1 MTDLDIIDAEVVEDA
16 LSYGD
21 ALDGMNALASEARD
35 INEQIARY
43 TERAA
48 FLWSHRAW
56 EVLGHKTW
64 AECVEERGAQL
75 RLPRADRRE
84 LVALLDQKGMTTRA
98 IAPVVGASHM
108 TVKNDLDA
116 GVKNFTPDAAPRT
129 KTGLD
134 GKTYTTQPRKPTT
147 TLRDAGV
154 VDMATGE
161 IYDPATVTPE
171 NREAVQAERGR
182 MLGLFTD
189 ASMFSEAL
197 NRLESLS
204 DPRRVTHYLEV
215 ARAARDRP
223 DFNMKH
229 HNPESIRNIAQHLLD
244 YANALEE
251 QS

>member
-98 IAPVVGASHM
+98 IAPVVGASDF
-108 TVKNDLDA
+108 TVRQDIA
-116 GVKNFTPDAAPRT
+116 GARNLAGEAGPRT

-134 GKTYTTQPRKPTT
+134 GKTYTVQPRKPTT

-171 NREAVQAERGR
+171 NREAIQAERGR
-182 MLGLFTD
+182 MLGMFTD
-189 ASMFSEAL
+189 ASMLSEAL
-197 NRLESLS
+197 NRLASLS

-229 HNPESIRNIAQHLLD
+229 HNPESIRNIAQYLLD

>member
-1 MTDLDIIDAEVVEDA
+1 MTDLDIIDAEVVVT
-16 LSYGD
+16 
-21 ALDGMNALASEARD
+21 ASEVRESIDRAKAGALTFWREVQWQVENEVWTALGYESLDQFWDAEYMALNVGIARSD
-35 INEQIARY
+35 RPELVLSFRKAGQTQQQIAEKLNVS
-43 TERAA
+43 T
-48 FLWSHRAW
+48 
-56 EVLGHKTW
+56 
-64 AECVEERGAQL
+64 
-75 RLPRADRRE
+75 
-84 LVALLDQKGMTTRA
+84 
-98 IAPVVGASHM
+98 M
-108 TVKNDLDA
+108 TVNRDLRSEIT
-116 GVKNFTPDAAPRT
+116 N
-129 KTGLD
+129 
-134 GKTYTTQPRKPTT
+134 GKSLPETITDSRGQERPATYRKPAT

-171 NREAVQAERGR
+171 NREAIQAERGR
-182 MLGLFTD
+182 MLGMFTD

-197 NRLESLS
+197 NRLASLS

>member
-1 MTDLDIIDAEVVEDA
+1 MTDLDIIDAEIVEDA

-21 ALDGMNALASEARD
+21 ALDGMNGLASAAQD
-35 INEQIARY
+35 INDRIERY
-43 TERAA
+43 AA
-48 FLWSHRAW
+48 EAVRLWSRRAW
-56 EVLGHKTW
+56 EVLGHKSW

-84 LVALLDQKGMTTRA
+84 MVALLADEGMSSRA
-98 IAPVVGASHM
+98 IAPVVGANQA
-108 TVKNDLDA
+108 TVVRDMQSSDA
-116 GVKNFTPDAAPRT
+116 KASDAPRT
-129 KTGLD
+129 VKSLD
-134 GKTYTTQPRKPTT
+134 GVERTFQPRKPAT

-171 NREAVQAERGR
+171 NREAMQAERGR